1 MKKLFI
7 GLTVLIITVI
17 TGVYIV
23 LFTKSGN
30 NFVASYLEK
39 TVNEGQKDVGFK
51 INDFTLTFNS
61 INFDATIKNESKI
74 NISGDLEI
82 LKKRVD
88 LKYNID
94 IKDLSQLKN
103 ITKQQLNGP
112 FSTSGTFVG
121 DDKLSQIKG
130 ISNIAQSNT
139 IYNIALDDFKAKNI
153 DFNIENAK
161 ISKLLYLVNQA
172 RIIEGDLN
180 IKGKIPNANINTLDG
195 NIILNIK
202 NAKVINKIFN
212 NEFKQNLSGRINFK
226 TDVNVDL
233 LDNKAKIKTDFVSSI
248 ANLSAKNTLIDLSS
262 MKIISDYKIDINE
275 LSRLKSLINKKLNGE
290 FHTNG
295 NIVINNNIIKI
306 DGKSDIFKG
315 LTQYDIKLANNK
327 PEYIKLNILNAKI
340 DQLLS
345 FANEPIYAHGDL
357 SIDANILNANMAK
370 LDGIIK
376 TNITN
381 GKLINPVINTVFKQK
396 LKKKINFTL
405 ESESNLV
412 LDKIIT
418 KSTLDSSLAKVD
430 ISKAIFN
437 LSDLSLNSDYLVNV
451 SDLSKL
457 YDITATK
464 MRGAIVINGD
474 IKKEE
479 KLLLVNGSSNKFLG
493 GNLDFTLNNDD
504 LKSNIKDIQ
513 IKQLTHMLYYPE
525 TFDST
530 TALNLNYN
538 LLSKKGKLTGQL
550 LKGHFLANKFSG
562 ILNQFSK
569 FDITREV
576 YNTVDI
582 DSNIN
587 NLVLDSVISMKS
599 ANTQIDV
606 VKSILD
612 LEKSNIDADIKAK
625 IRKANFSFNVKGKTS
640 NPKITLD
647 SKDLLKDKINEKI
660 NKSKLKEKLNKKLSD
675 KLGEDK
681 AGDLIKNFKSLF

>member
-412 LDKIIT
+412 LNKIIT

-504 LKSNIKDIQ
+504 LKSNIKDIK

-647 SKDLLKDKINEKI
+647 SKDLLKGKINEKI